1 MSHDRKPSKKS
12 QQEVDED
19 YEVLEADQSE
29 SSQSGRVKSSK
40 GTTKSSGGIPGGSTF
55 NDLFQSDRSIWIKVL
70 GGAVATPII
79 LVVLMLRAKRR
90 GGGAGAN
97 IDLTSPTMLGV
108 LMGSV
113 VLGGALGALLTAK
126 DVVQRRL
133 VNSQPVAF
141 PWRLLFGMRMVSVG
155 CVWIPV
161 AIVVIITSAIVALNL
176 M

>member
-1 MSHDRKPSKKS
+1 MPHDRKPSNKLP
-12 QQEVDED
+12 QDVDEE
-19 YEVLEADQSE
+19 YEVLEADETE
-29 SSQSGRVKSSK
+29 SSQSSQARPSTRG
-40 GTTKSSGGIPGGSTF
+40 TKSSGGIPGGSTF
-55 NDLFQSDRSIWIKVL
+55 NDIFQSDRSIWIKIL

-108 LMGSV
+108 LAGSV

-133 VNSQPVAF
+133 ANSQPVAF

-161 AIVVIITSAIVALNL
+161 TIIVIIIAAVAALNL